1 MVAKQLVCN
10 KWPKQCSLCRCMA
23 AIRPHQ
29 GCHNCQASIICPP
42 VSELLNEDQMRNR
55 MKRLGSIR
63 TAICD
68 HQVALVLG
76 AGVSK
81 PSKMPMWS
89 ALISKMMGYA
99 VEWELLQ
106 RYYCCKTGEDKR
118 KIKNQLDLT
127 RKLIKQKIYL
137 LGGVNTLESAEYVA
151 QFFDDPTA
159 ETWMREGLPE
169 AAIRTMIERIID
181 SSLSPD
187 ELFNEDAPPGT
198 GSLAERVETLGWN
211 AVAKLNTM
219 FAISYLLSAENGIH
233 QAMTY
238 NYDPLVQEH
247 MMGIFGVNPDN
258 IITHPGKWNPMA
270 GSSDLR
276 EIYHVHGFVS
286 GKRHK
291 QTNLKNVYP
300 DESGSLVLSEDSYYR
315 IEQKEAYNWSSSIQ
329 SNFLNRYNCIFV
341 GFSAED
347 YNFRRILRQRGDNM
361 QDGADESKKDQP
373 LHYLILTIDDWVRD
387 TYKSVCSAYWDE
399 YEKEKILPKP
409 KQEEV
414 AEATKCLLQH
424 ILDSREKYWKRFG
437 IIPIWVSVE
446 EIPSLLASLLT
457 P

>member
-1 MVAKQLVCN
+1 MVTEQLVCN
-10 KWPKQCSLCRCMA
+10 KWPRRCSLCKFVTT
-23 AIRPHQ
+23 IKPYQ
-29 GCHNCQASIICPP
+29 GCHDCQTSIICPP
-42 VSELLNEDQMRNR
+42 VSELLNEDQMRDR
-55 MKRLGSIR
+55 AEHLGTIR
-63 TAICD
+63 EAIRGR
-68 HQVALVLG
+68 QAALVLG

-106 RYYCCKTGEDKR
+106 RYYCSKTEEDKR
-118 KIKNQLDLT
+118 KINSQLDLT

-159 ETWMREGLPE
+159 ELWMREELPE

-187 ELFNEDAPPGT
+187 MLFNEDAPPGA
-198 GSLAERVETLGWN
+198 GSLAERVEALGWN

-219 FAISYLLSAENGIH
+219 FAVSYLLSVDNGIH
-233 QAMTY
+233 LAMTY

-247 MMGIFGVNPDN
+247 MTEIFGIRPDH
-258 IITHPGKWNPMA
+258 ITTHPGKWNPMT

-286 GKRHK
+286 GNRHK
-291 QTNLKNVYP
+291 QKNWKNVYP
-300 DESGSLVLSEDSYYR
+300 DESGLLVLSEDSYYR

-329 SNFLNRYNCIFV
+329 SYFFNRYNCVFV

-347 YNFRRILRQRGDNM
+347 YNFRRILRQRGDNI
-361 QDGADESKKDQP
+361 QNGAQKDKP
-373 LHYLILTIDDWVRD
+373 VHYLILTIDDWVKD

-399 YEKEKILPKP
+399 YEKEKLLPKP

-414 AEATKCLLQH
+414 AKATKCLLQH

-437 IIPIWVSVE
+437 IIPIWVTVA
-446 EIPSLLASLLT
+446 EIPSLLAGLVS